1 MVSAGETSLNKLQ
14 LKDADVKGK
23 RVFIRVDFNVPFDK
37 KDPTK
42 ITNLARV
49 QGALPTIQYCLD
61 NGAKSVVLA
70 SHLGRPD
77 GRKMPEKFSLAPV
90 AKALEGLINR
100 PVTFLKDCVG
110 PEVEAACADPAAGSV
125 ILLENVRFYAEEE
138 GKGLDAEGNKVK
150 ASPEAVAA
158 LRKYLSKL
166 ADVYVNDAF
175 GAAHRA
181 HASIVGPPRTLP
193 SAAGRLLAREVDHAG
208 HAAHGGL
215 HLGAEPAQLREVIAK
230 DLHRDADRHCAR
242 QRADPVA
249 GRPRR

>member
-1 MVSAGETSLNKLQ
+1 M
-14 LKDADVKGK
+14 KGK

-37 KDPTK
+37 QDPTK

-61 NGAKSVVLA
+61 HGAKSVVLA

-90 AKALEGLINR
+90 AKALEGLIHR

-110 PEVEAACADPAAGSV
+110 AEVEAACANPAAGSV

-158 LRKYLSKL
+158 FRQSLARL

-175 GAAHRA
+175 GTAHRA
-181 HASIVGPPRTLP
+181 HSSMVGEGFPVKASGFLVAKELEAFGK
-193 SAAGRLLAREVDHAG
+193 VCVCVVC
-208 HAAHGGL
+208 L
-215 HLGAEPAQLREVIAK
+215 HVW
-230 DLHRDADRHCAR
+230 
-242 QRADPVA
+242 
-249 GRPRR
+249 